1 MPVSPTLR
9 QRKLARSLKQ
19 ARIAAGLSVAECAKR
34 ARLQPGTISKIENER
49 QSILARTAQLILQ
62 ACGVGAPLLDT
73 LLRIADESETVSWW
87 LAYSDSV
94 PDWFRDYVELESDTD
109 EIWTYSSELV
119 DGLLQTPAYAT
130 AITKL
135 NPDLTTAQLERA
147 VSLREARQAQ
157 LDRNTPPRLRIVLNE
172 AVLRRPVG
180 GPEVMREQIR
190 HLAAM
195 SRRPNIDLRV
205 LPFSAGAHPGM
216 KGSFT
221 LLRFP
226 GDFADMDCVYVES
239 ETGAVWQERPGDI
252 GRYTTIFE
260 QMVSRFALPRKKT
273 TALLD
278 SLGGDPTCEGEGSV
292 DDRNRSGHP
301 LEKEQ

>member
-9 QRKLARSLKQ
+9 QRKLSRALRQ
-19 ARIAAGLSVAECAKR
+19 ARLDAGLSVAECAKL
-34 ARLQPGTISKIENER
+34 ARLQPGTVSKIENGR
-49 QSILARTAQLILQ
+49 QTILARTAQLILQ

-73 LLRIADESETVSWW
+73 LLRIADESEAVGWW

-94 PDWFRDYVELESDTD
+94 PDWFRDYVELESDAE
-109 EIWTYSSELV
+109 EIWTYSPELV

-135 NPDLTTAQLERA
+135 DRDVPPEQRQRA

-157 LDRNTPPRLRIVLNE
+157 LDRDTPPRLRIVLSE
-172 AVLRRPVG
+172 AAIRRPVG
-180 GPEVMREQIR
+180 GAEAMREQLR

-205 LPFSAGAHPGM
+205 LPFDIGEHPGM
-216 KGSFT
+216 KGGFT

-226 GDFADMDCVYVES
+226 GDFADMDCVYLES
-239 ETGAVWQERPGDI
+239 RTGALWQERPGDI
-252 GRYTTIFE
+252 GTYTSDFE
-260 QMVSRFALPRKKT
+260 QISQLALSPKKT
-273 TALLD
+273 TTLLD
-278 SLGGDPTCEGEGSV
+278 SLGGETSCEGERSV
-292 DDRNRSGHP
+292 DDRN
-301 LEKEQ
+301 

>member
-9 QRKLARSLKQ
+9 QRKLSRALRHARVE
-19 ARIAAGLSVAECAKR
+19 AGLSVAECAKLS
-34 ARLQPGTISKIENER
+34 RLQPGTVSKIENGR
-49 QSILARTAQLILQ
+49 QTILARTAQLILQ

-73 LLRIADESETVSWW
+73 LLRIADESDTVTWW
-87 LAYSDSV
+87 AAYGDTV
-94 PDWFRDYVELESDTD
+94 PDWFRDYVELESDAD

-130 AITKL
+130 AITRM
-135 NPDLTTAQLERA
+135 NPDLTPDQLQRA

-157 LDRNTPPRLRIVLNE
+157 LDRETPPRLRIVLNE
-172 AVLRRPVG
+172 AVIRRPVG
-180 GPEVMREQIR
+180 GKEAMAEQLR
-190 HLAAM
+190 HLAAVGQ
-195 SRRPNIDLRV
+195 RPNIDLQI
-205 LPFSAGAHPGM
+205 LPFDAGEHRGM

-226 GDFADMDCVYVES
+226 GDFADMDCVYLES

-252 GRYTTIFE
+252 GWFTSAFE
-260 QMVSRFALPRKKT
+260 RISSVALSPENT
-273 TALLD
+273 SALLV
-278 SLGGDPTCEGEGSV
+278 SLGGEPTCDGERSV

-301 LEKEQ
+301 LEEEQ